1 MALGE
6 TQGAGEGWDGCGLDT
21 AGARGPM
28 GRSAVA
34 FGTVP
39 FPMAGIQLC
48 HRLRVAVVPSPPPPA
63 VWAQWDPVA
72 NLPPSHSL
80 LIPFS
85 LPLCWVG
92 LFFFLIYFFF
102 CSMSYMAT
110 FCLGDLM
117 FGSRPGDAGWDES
130 SCGCLA

>member
-1 MALGE
+1 M
-6 TQGAGEGWDGCGLDT
+6 
-21 AGARGPM
+21 
-28 GRSAVA
+28 AVA
-34 FGTVP
+34 WTRRGLVALWAEVLWLLAP
-39 FPMAGIQLC
+39 FPFLWLGYSCAIGS
-48 HRLRVAVVPSPPPPA
+48 VWPWSSPPPA
-63 VWAQWDPVA
+63 AWAQWDPVA